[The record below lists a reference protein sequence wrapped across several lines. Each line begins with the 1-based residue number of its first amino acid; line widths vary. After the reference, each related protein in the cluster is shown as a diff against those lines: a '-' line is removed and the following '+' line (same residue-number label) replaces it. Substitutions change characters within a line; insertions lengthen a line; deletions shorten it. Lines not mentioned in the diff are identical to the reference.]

1 MSLLTNFQDLVRTL
15 NHVLAKKADKTD
27 VSSVESKVDSLST
40 VAKTGSY
47 DDLKNKPAYAPVA
60 TTGDYY
66 DLNNKPSLA
75 NVATSG
81 SYLDLNSTPIFA
93 AVATTG
99 SYTDLLDKPSL
110 ATVAT
115 SGSYNDLSDKPA
127 IPDATDVPFPV
138 TISVDTATSATIS
151 EPWTKILE
159 AYDAGRKIQIYADY
173 YAGNVL
179 TDCSVKKENG
189 KLLVY
194 ARYFYWW
201 QGTYSDLYVTDINAT
216 YTISSGAVTW
226 DNQAH
231 KVVPDIPSAGTISQG
246 SQGYAKGG
254 DVYTALSAKQNTLPT
269 GAAGNILYWTGS
281 AWSTMAP
288 PSGFV
293 AQSTAPTDTSALW
306 IDTDDDT
313 IEGFVDGNNMAF

>member
-47 DDLKNKPAYAPVA
+47 NDLKNKPEYASVA
-60 TTGDYY
+60 TTGNYY
-66 DLNNKPSLA
+66 DLINRPSLA

-81 SYLDLNSTPIFA
+81 NYNDLTNTPTLST
-93 AVATTG
+93 VASSG
-99 SYTDLLDKPSL
+99 SYPDLINKPNL

-115 SGSYNDLSDKPA
+115 SGSYNDLSDQPT
-127 IPDATDVPFPV
+127 IPDATDIPFPV
-138 TISVDTATSATIS
+138 TITNIGATSATLS
-151 EPWTKILE
+151 ETWANILA
-159 AYDAGRKIQIYADY
+159 AYDAGKKIQIYAQNAD
-173 YAGNVL
+173 GNVL
-179 TDCSVKKENG
+179 TDCSVTKDSG
-189 KLLVY
+189 KLILY
-194 ARYFYWW
+194 ARYFWW
-201 QGTYSDLYVTDINAT
+201 QGVYTDLMLTDLNAT

-226 DNQAH
+226 NNQSH
-231 KVVPDIPSAGTISQG
+231 NVVPTIPAAGSISQG

-254 DVYTALSAKQNTLPT
+254 DVYTALLAKQNTLPT

-293 AQSTAPTDTSALW
+293 AQSTAPADTSALW